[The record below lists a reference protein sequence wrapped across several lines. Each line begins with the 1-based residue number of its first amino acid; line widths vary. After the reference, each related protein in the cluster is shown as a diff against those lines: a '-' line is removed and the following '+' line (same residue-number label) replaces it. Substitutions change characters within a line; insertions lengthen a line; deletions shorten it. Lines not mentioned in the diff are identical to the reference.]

1 MEGNQERY
9 VEREETNDINLR
21 GLLDVLKNGVWII
34 IVVMI
39 LAALA
44 GVFYSKSKVP
54 VYETST
60 RVIIDTDKEYMKTI
74 MVMMKEPLVMEGV
87 KEELNL
93 SRSPEAID
101 SQIEIEQIDDSQVIK
116 IIVTDG
122 DPQRAARLADVTAAT
137 FKEEVAD
144 LLNFNGVQLLS
155 GAKENKNPIND
166 HQSRNVLMSLI
177 LGLVIGCGIVFLR
190 DSLDET
196 VNHESESEAILGVPT
211 LGSFPNMNMKK
222 RVLDQIVEIKK
233 RWR

>member
-60 RVIIDTDKEYMKTI
+60 RVIIDTDQEYMKTI
-74 MVMMKEPLVMEGV
+74 MVMMKDSLVMEGV

-116 IIVTDG
+116 IIVTDD
-122 DPQRAARLADVTAAT
+122 DPQRAARLADV
-137 FKEEVAD
+137 K
-144 LLNFNGVQLLS
+144 
-155 GAKENKNPIND
+155 
-166 HQSRNVLMSLI
+166 
-177 LGLVIGCGIVFLR
+177 IGRASCR
-190 DSLDET
+190 ET
-196 VNHESESEAILGVPT
+196 V
-211 LGSFPNMNMKK
+211 K
-222 RVLDQIVEIKK
+222 REL
-233 RWR
+233 W